1 MKRIVYK
8 LTLTLFILFGF
19 LSSQSQTFEI
29 RTSENEMGY
38 LTVQMRE
45 TSGVG
50 TPTTAT
56 NIVDITF
63 VVRYPSGAVDIDLLC
78 STNEYNIVDGLAG
91 EQTFGGYDYHYWNAS
106 NTPFNP
112 PSNWTQ
118 NEWED
123 IAVFYASGATGSGL
137 FEIAPNNWD
146 GRSLNW
152 NQEGTDYTPTLNGN
166 IIYAY
171 PTIVY
176 NYVWTGLAG
185 GPPAQN
191 NGYKWENTSNWA
203 STCSG
208 DPLPEGSYPYFG
220 QVGAF
225 VFIPAGLAKYPE
237 LSTNIDAWG
246 WACNKLFIE
255 DGAHIT
261 VPDLTISNPSNPELY
276 VDGDMVVEGV
286 LNLSPKGHATVTGST
301 TINSAEGIVVQAD
314 ASGVGSFIDNG
325 TITYGGSG
333 SAKVQTYLS
342 NAAGAGDFYIHQVG
356 PTVDDEGYTGSG
368 TGADLSAFNVASGST
383 YAYYWDE
390 SEVLSGDND
399 QGWKNIYSLNYHVE
413 TGSGIALSTTDATNH
428 TMEMTGQL
436 ITGNVSTPTLAFTQ
450 NHYEL
455 ISNPYP
461 SAIDFD
467 ALATA
472 NSGVVFAKYW
482 IWDPATGNYIS
493 RVGTTGGS
501 QFVQVGQSFFVET
514 VAGGTFNFTNTNR
527 IHNTVAFRNASENT
541 LHLNVSGGDFG
552 FEDNLYVRFD
562 EVASSGY
569 DLEIE
574 SEKWVS
580 RYPDATSISS
590 FAADGTELAIN
601 VLPMDYLMNQMSS
614 VPLNF
619 VCGYETGY
627 VFKFDGLETFEVG
640 TEIWLEDKLTGGD
653 WVSLNTQ
660 SEYSFTAS
668 PDDASDRFVLHFF
681 GPTGTEELASPVI
694 DLYSFGQYAYV
705 RNNTDDII
713 QDLSIYALGGK
724 LVKHIHKVDQKF
736 LKLYVGNETAYYV
749 IVAVTDKEVFTKKIF
764 ISK

>member
-1 MKRIVYK
+1 MKK
-8 LTLTLFILFGF
+8 NLFLTLM
-19 LSSQSQTFEI
+19 LSSFALLSIGQTFEI
-29 RTSENEMGY
+29 RTTEGDEGY
-38 LTVQMRE
+38 LYVQMRE
-45 TSGVG
+45 TSGTG
-50 TPTTAT
+50 TPQTSDQLSDLVFQIKWLSSLG
-56 NIVDITF
+56 NVDMGNVICSSYEITK
-63 VVRYPSGAVDIDLLC
+63 SGTRSV
-78 STNEYNIVDGLAG
+78 
-91 EQTFGGYDYHYWNAS
+91 QGGYYYQEYYAD
-106 NTPFNP
+106 NTPFAFP
-112 PSNWTQ
+112 ENWTQ
-118 NEWED
+118 NIWVT
-123 IAVFYASGATGSGL
+123 IAKMEVGTGSGTGT
-137 FEIAPNNWD
+137 FEIGDNAFVPTGVNIGVN
-146 GRSLNW
+146 LV
-152 NQEGTDYTPTLNGN
+152 DYTPTVNGSATDYN
-166 IIYAY
+166 F

-176 NYVWTGLAG
+176 DHVWVGGNASVPLYNEKSWALNTNWQTACGDVSAAAPTSASNCLIPGGLTHYPGNVDLFGIFIAAGNNVRIASGGEINAGELASGGLAN
-185 GPPAQN
+185 QLL
-191 NGYKWENTSNWA
+191 TF
-203 STCSG
+203 SG
-208 DPLPEGSYPYFG
+208 DLFVQGS
-220 QVGAF
+220 
-225 VFIPAGLAKYPE
+225 L
-237 LSTNIDAWG
+237 NI
-246 WACNKLFIE
+246 KP
-255 DGAHIT
+255 DGSVT
-261 VPDLTISNPSNPELY
+261 VLGETFLNSPQSLI
-276 VDGDMVVEGV
+276 VE
-286 LNLSPKGHATVTGST
+286 ATATGT
-301 TINSAEGIVVQAD
+301 
-314 ASGVGSFIDNG
+314 GSFIDNG

-342 NAAGAGDFYIHQVG
+342 NAAGAGSFYIHQVG

-399 QGWKNIYSLNYHVE
+399 QGWKNIYSLSYHVE

-428 TMEMTGQL
+428 TMEMTGHL

-482 IWDPATGNYIS
+482 IWDPATGNYLF
-493 RVGTTGGS
+493 RNGTTGGS

-527 IHNTVAFRNASENT
+527 THNTVAFRNASENT

-569 DLEIE
+569 DVEIE

-590 FAADGTELAIN
+590 FTADGTELAIN

-619 VCGYETGY
+619 ACGYVTGY
-627 VFKFDGLETFEVG
+627 VFNFDGLETFEVG

-705 RNNTDDII
+705 RNNTEDII
-713 QDLSIYALGGK
+713 QELRIYALGGK

-749 IVAVTDKEVFTKKIF
+749 IVAVTEKEVFTKKIF

>member
-78 STNEYNIVDGLAG
+78 VTNDYSIIDGLAG
-91 EQTFGGYDYHYWNAS
+91 EQTFGGYDYHFWNGNIS
-106 NTPFNP
+106 TPIHP
-112 PSNWTQ
+112 PHNWTQ
-118 NEWED
+118 NVWED

-152 NQEGTDYTPTLNGN
+152 NQEGTDYPLTINGS
-166 IIYAY
+166 ITFSY
-171 PTIVY
+171 PTVVY
-176 NYVWTGLAG
+176 DYVWTGATD
-185 GPPAQN
+185 N
-191 NGYKWENTSNWA
+191 YW
-203 STCSG
+203 
-208 DPLPEGSYPYFG
+208 D
-220 QVGAF
+220 V
-225 VFIPAGLAKYPE
+225 
-237 LSTNIDAWG
+237 STNWMDECGGVIAVAPNVGNNCYIQNVANMPNNLNQGPLVGGHQPTCDYLRVAAGATLTCIDHDVAF
-246 WACNKLFIE
+246 N
-255 DGAHIT
+255 
-261 VPDLTISNPSNPELY
+261 VPALQSQLTYTINNDLT
-276 VDGDMVVEGV
+276 VDGEVI
-286 LNLSPKGHATVTGST
+286 LLHKSQLTVTGST

-342 NAAGAGDFYIHQVG
+342 NAAGAGEFYIHQVG

-514 VAGGTFNFTNTNR
+514 VAGGTFDFTNTNR
-527 IHNTVAFRNASENT
+527 THNTVAFRNANENT

-619 VCGYETGY
+619 ACGYVTGY
-627 VFKFDGLETFEVG
+627 VFNFDGLETFEVG

-713 QDLSIYALGGK
+713 QELRIYALGGK

-736 LKLYVGNETAYYV
+736 LKLYVGNETAYFV